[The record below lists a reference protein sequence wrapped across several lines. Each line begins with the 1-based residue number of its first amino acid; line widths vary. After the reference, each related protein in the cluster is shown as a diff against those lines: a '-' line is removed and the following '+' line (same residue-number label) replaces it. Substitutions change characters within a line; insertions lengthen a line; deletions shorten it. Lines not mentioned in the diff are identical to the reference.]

1 MAKTTAIILKGYP
14 RLSETFIAQEICELE
29 KHGLPLQIVSLRHPT
44 DKKTHPIHDE
54 ITAPVNY
61 LPEYLYQEIGRVWR
75 AWNLV
80 RQWPSYKKTFQLWRQ
95 DLKRDKTFNRV
106 RRFGQALVL
115 AAELSDDVEHLHAH
129 FLHTPSSVTR
139 YAAMLRGLPW
149 SCSAHAVDIWTT
161 PEQELREKLKDCAW
175 AVTCTE
181 VNRSYLA
188 SIADQ
193 ENKVTL
199 AYHGIDLA
207 RFPPREVA
215 YSDRNGSDANDPVR
229 ILSVG
234 RAVEKKGYADLLA
247 ALAMLPRELNWH
259 LVHIGGG
266 PLINKLQ
273 RTAVGWG
280 IADRIT
286 WLGSQSQDEVT
297 VQYQEADFFVL
308 ASLVAGNGDRD
319 GLPNVLMEAQSQG
332 LACLSTIVSAIP
344 EFIEDETNGL
354 LVEPSNIQMLA
365 EKLTVLIQNPKHR
378 AVLGKAG
385 EEKVRISFDFKSCMT
400 KVYPL
405 FDLSA
410 AISGESSTENDADEV
425 A

>member
-1 MAKTTAIILKGYP
+1 MAKATAIILKGYP
-14 RLSETFIAQEICELE
+14 RLSETFIAQEIRELE
-29 KHGLPLQIVSLRHPT
+29 KHGLPLQIISLRHPT
-44 DKKTHPIHDE
+44 GTKTHPIHGE
-54 ITAPVNY
+54 IKAPVTY

-75 AWNLV
+75 AWREV
-80 RQWPSYKKTFQLWRQ
+80 RNWPTYQKTYQTWRF
-95 DLKRDKTFNRV
+95 DLRREPSLSRL

-115 AAELSDDVEHLHAH
+115 ARELSKDVEHLHAH

-139 YAAMLRGLPW
+139 YTAMLRGLPW

-161 PEQELREKLKDCAW
+161 PEVELIDKLKDCAW

-181 VNRSYLA
+181 VNRAYLA
-188 SIADQ
+188 SIADKK
-193 ENKVTL
+193 EKVTL
-199 AYHGIDLA
+199 AYHGIDLD
-207 RFPPREVA
+207 RFPAREIP
-215 YSDRNGSDANDPVR
+215 YSERNGSDVDDPVR

-247 ALAMLPRELNWH
+247 ALSLLPRDLNWH

-266 PLINKLQ
+266 PLTKKLL
-273 RTAVGWG
+273 RTAEGWG

-308 ASLVAGNGDRD
+308 ASLIAGNGDRD

-332 LACLSTIVSAIP
+332 LPCLSTIVSAIP
-344 EFIEDETNGL
+344 ELIENETNGL

-365 EKLTVLIQNPKHR
+365 EKLAVLVQNPKHR
-378 AVLGKAG
+378 ATLGAAG
-385 EEKVRISFDFKSCMT
+385 ERKVRASFDFKSCMT
-400 KVYPL
+400 RVYPL
-405 FDLSA
+405 FGLQP
-410 AISGESSTENDADEV
+410 ESTTPKDADEV

>member
-1 MAKTTAIILKGYP
+1 VAKATAIILKGYP
-14 RLSETFIAQEICELE
+14 RLSETFIAQEIRALE
-29 KHGLPLQIVSLRHPT
+29 KHGLPLQIISLRHPT
-44 DKKTHPIHDE
+44 DKKTHPIHHE
-54 ITAPVNY
+54 ITAPITY
-61 LPEYLYQEIGRVWR
+61 LPEYLYRELGRVWR
-75 AWNLV
+75 AWRQV
-80 RQWPSYKKTFQLWRQ
+80 RTWPSYQKTYDVWRR
-95 DLKRDKTFNRV
+95 DLPRDPTLNRI

-115 AAELSDDVEHLHAH
+115 AAELSKDVEHLHAH

-139 YAAMLRGLPW
+139 YTAMLRGLPW

-161 PEQELREKLKDCAW
+161 PEVELKDKLEDCAW

-188 SIADQ
+188 SIADR
-193 ENKVTL
+193 EDKVTL

-207 RFPPREVA
+207 RFPMRTDA
-215 YSDRNGSDANDPVR
+215 YSNRNGTKAEEPVR

-247 ALAMLPRELNWH
+247 ALALLPNDLHWQ

-266 PLINKLQ
+266 PLISKLQ
-273 RTAVGWG
+273 RTAASWG

-297 VQYQEADFFVL
+297 VQYQQADFFVL
-308 ASLVAGNGDRD
+308 ASLIAGNGDRD

-344 EFIEDETNGL
+344 ELIENEINGL

-378 AVLGKAG
+378 SALGEAG
-385 EEKVRISFDFKSCMT
+385 AGKVRSSFDFKACMT

-405 FDLSA
+405 FGMA
-410 AISGESSTENDADEV
+410 AVKNDADEV

>member
-1 MAKTTAIILKGYP
+1 VAKATAIILKGYP
-14 RLSETFIAQEICELE
+14 RLSETFIAQEIRELE
-29 KHGLPLQIVSLRHPT
+29 KHGLPLQIISLRHPT
-44 DKKTHPIHDE
+44 DKKTHPIHEE
-54 ITAPVNY
+54 ITAPVTY
-61 LPEYLYQEIGRVWR
+61 LPEYLYQEFGRVWR
-75 AWNLV
+75 AW
-80 RQWPSYKKTFQLWRQ
+80 RQIRKWPSYQKTYDVWRR
-95 DLKRDKTFNRV
+95 DLSRDPTLNRI

-115 AAELSDDVEHLHAH
+115 AAELSDDIENLHAH

-139 YAAMLRGLPW
+139 YTAMLRGLPW

-161 PEQELREKLKDCAW
+161 PEVELKDKLEDCAW

-181 VNRSYLA
+181 VNRAYLA
-188 SIADQ
+188 SIADR
-193 ENKVTL
+193 EDKVTL
-199 AYHGIDLA
+199 AYHGIDLG
-207 RFPPREVA
+207 RFPARQSA
-215 YSDRNGSDANDPVR
+215 YSNRNGSKVEEPVR

-247 ALAMLPRELNWH
+247 ALALLPKDLHWH

-266 PLINKLQ
+266 PLISKLQ
-273 RTAVGWG
+273 RTAAGWG

-297 VQYQEADFFVL
+297 VQYQQADFFVL
-308 ASLVAGNGDRD
+308 ASLIAGNGDRD

-344 EFIEDETNGL
+344 ELIENETNGF

-378 AVLGKAG
+378 SILGEAG
-385 EEKVRISFDFKSCMT
+385 AEKVRSSFDFKACMT

-405 FDLSA
+405 FGLA
-410 AISGESSTENDADEV
+410 VAQNDADEV

>member
-1 MAKTTAIILKGYP
+1 MAKATAIILKGYP
-14 RLSETFIAQEICELE
+14 RLSETFIAQEIRELE
-29 KHGLPLQIVSLRHPT
+29 KHGLPLQIISLRHPT
-44 DKKTHPIHDE
+44 DTKTHPIHDE
-54 ITAPVNY
+54 IKAAVNY
-61 LPEYLYQEIGRVWR
+61 LPEYLYQELGRVWR
-75 AWNLV
+75 AWRKV
-80 RQWPSYKKTFQLWRQ
+80 RGWSNYRSTYKLWKQ
-95 DLKRDKTFNRV
+95 DLARDKSFNRV
-106 RRFGQALVL
+106 RRFGQAVVL
-115 AAELSDDVEHLHAH
+115 AAELSDEIEHLHAH

-139 YAAMLRGLPW
+139 YAALLKGLPW

-161 PEQELREKLKDCAW
+161 PEWDLKDKLKECAW

-188 SIADQ
+188 SITDD
-193 ENKVTL
+193 KDKLTL
-199 AYHGIDLA
+199 AYHGIDLN
-207 RFPPREVA
+207 RFPAREID
-215 YSDRNGSDANDPVR
+215 YSNRNGTDANDPVR

-247 ALAMLPRELNWH
+247 ALSVLPKDLNWH

-266 PLINKLQ
+266 PLIDQLK
-273 RTAVGWG
+273 RTAATWG
-280 IADRIT
+280 IGDRIT
-286 WLGSQSQDEVT
+286 WLGSQSQKEVT
-297 VQYQEADFFVL
+297 VQYQDADFFVL

-344 EFIEDETNGL
+344 ELIRNEETGL

-378 AVLGKAG
+378 AALGEAG
-385 EEKVRISFDFKSCMT
+385 AENVRQSFNFKTCMT

-405 FDLSA
+405 FDLTSDT
-410 AISGESSTENDADEV
+410 SSDDDVDQIA
-425 A
+425 

>member
-1 MAKTTAIILKGYP
+1 MVKATAIILKGYP
-14 RLSETFIAQEICELE
+14 RLSETFIAQEIRELE
-29 KHGLPLQIVSLRHPT
+29 KHGLALEIVSLRHPT
-44 DKKTHPIHDE
+44 DKKTHPIHQE

-61 LPEYLYQEIGRVWR
+61 LPEYLYQEMARVWR
-75 AWNLV
+75 AWRLV
-80 RQWPSYKKTFQLWRQ
+80 RSWPNYAEAYRVWRQ
-95 DLKRDKTFNRV
+95 DLARDKTFNRV
-106 RRFGQALVL
+106 RRWGQALVL
-115 AAELSDDVEHLHAH
+115 AAELSENVAHLHAH

-139 YAAMLRGLPW
+139 YAAILKGLPW

-161 PEQELREKLKDCAW
+161 PELELKDKLRDCAW

-188 SIADQ
+188 SISDP
-193 ENKVTL
+193 EDKVVL
-199 AYHGIDLA
+199 AYHGIDLG
-207 RFPPREVA
+207 RFPARQIP
-215 YSDRNGSDANDPVR
+215 YSDRNGQEPSDPVR

-247 ALAMLPRELNWH
+247 ALALLPRELSWH

-266 PLINKLQ
+266 PLIDKLQ
-273 RTAVGWG
+273 RTAAGWG

-286 WLGSQSQDEVT
+286 WLGSQSQDDVT
-297 VQYQEADFFVL
+297 AQYQDADFFVL

-344 EFIEDETNGL
+344 ELIENEMNGL

-378 AVLGKAG
+378 ATLGAAG
-385 EEKVRISFDFKSCMT
+385 EQKVRTSFDFKTCMT

-405 FDLSA
+405 FGLSPD
-410 AISGESSTENDADEV
+410 GNDVDRV

>member
-1 MAKTTAIILKGYP
+1 VAKATAIILKGYP
-14 RLSETFIAQEICELE
+14 RLSETFIAQEIHALE
-29 KHGLPLQIVSLRHPT
+29 KQGLPLQIISMRHPT
-44 DKKTHPIHDE
+44 DKKTHPVHDKIE
-54 ITAPVNY
+54 APVTY
-61 LPEYLYQEIGRVWR
+61 LPEYLYQEISRVWR
-75 AWNLV
+75 AWRRV
-80 RQWPSYKKTFQLWRQ
+80 RSWPTYAKAYQTWKQ
-95 DLKRDKTFNRV
+95 DLARDKTFNRV
-106 RRFGQALVL
+106 RRWGQALVL

-139 YAAMLRGLPW
+139 YAAMLRDLPW

-161 PEQELREKLKDCAW
+161 PELELRDKLKDCAW

-188 SIADQ
+188 SIADKTD
-193 ENKVTL
+193 KVTL
-199 AYHGIDLA
+199 AYHGIDLG
-207 RFPPREVA
+207 RFPPRQVP
-215 YSDRNGSDANDPVR
+215 YSDRNGADDSDPVR

-247 ALAMLPRELNWH
+247 ALALLPKDLNWH
-259 LVHIGGG
+259 LVHVGGG
-266 PLINKLQ
+266 PLISKLQ
-273 RTAVGWG
+273 RTALGWG
-280 IADRIT
+280 IEDRIT
-286 WLGSQSQDEVT
+286 WLGSQSQEEVT

-344 EFIEDETNGL
+344 ELIENDTNGL

-378 AVLGKAG
+378 ANLGAAG
-385 EEKVRISFDFKSCMT
+385 EQKVRASFDFKACMT

-405 FDLSA
+405 FELTPDTPD
-410 AISGESSTENDADEV
+410 IDRV

>member
-1 MAKTTAIILKGYP
+1 MAKATAIILKGYP
-14 RLSETFIAQEICELE
+14 RLSETFIAQEIRELE

-44 DKKTHPIHDE
+44 DTKTHPIHAE
-54 ITAPVNY
+54 ITAPVSY

-75 AWNLV
+75 AWRQV
-80 RQWPSYKKTFQLWRQ
+80 RGWASYQKVYQLW
-95 DLKRDKTFNRV
+95 KRDLARDRSFNRV

-115 AAELSDDVEHLHAH
+115 AAELSDNIEHLHAH

-139 YAAMLRGLPW
+139 YAAILKGLPW
-149 SCSAHAVDIWTT
+149 SCSAHAIDIWTT
-161 PEQELREKLKDCAW
+161 PEWDLRDKLKECSW

-181 VNRSYLA
+181 VNQSYLA
-188 SIADQ
+188 SITEQ
-193 ENKVTL
+193 KNKVTL
-199 AYHGIDLA
+199 AYHGIDLQ
-207 RFPPREVA
+207 RFPARQID
-215 YSDRNGSDANDPVR
+215 YSDRNGANADDPVR

-247 ALAMLPRELNWH
+247 ALALLPKDLNWH
-259 LVHIGGG
+259 LVHVGGG
-266 PLINKLQ
+266 PLINKLK
-273 RTAVGWG
+273 RAAAGWG

-286 WLGSQSQDEVT
+286 WLGSQSQEEVT

-344 EFIEDETNGL
+344 ELIENEATGL
-354 LVEPSNIQMLA
+354 LVEPSNIKMLA
-365 EKLTVLIQNPKHR
+365 EKLTVLIQNPQHR
-378 AVLGKAG
+378 AKLGEAG
-385 EEKVRISFDFKSCMT
+385 AENVRTSFDFKSCMT
-400 KVYPL
+400 KLYPL
-405 FDLSA
+405 FDLA
-410 AISGESSTENDADEV
+410 AERPQNKDVDQV